1 MSKKIISIST
11 IMVYFCDMI
20 NMMKKKTFDFS
31 EYISGKTW
39 LSLARYQK
47 IGILMLVWVLSGIF
61 GWVYEFVF
69 YFFDAG
75 TGEFYM
81 QGGNFLPWINIYAI
95 GALLILFL
103 VFKFKLGRHPWAV
116 FLVSMVATG
125 VLEFVAGWL
134 IYTIGGGT
142 RYWDYNT
149 EILNFGNIE
158 GFVCLRSVLFFG
170 ISALFLVYAMVPFCV
185 WLSRKMSKR
194 AFLILSVSLFS
205 VVMVDEVYNFL
216 ASKVFLDLVDA
227 TEVYRGAGIFVNGVE

>member
-1 MSKKIISIST
+1 MMSKKIISIST
-11 IMVYFCDMI
+11 IIVYFCDMI

-39 LSLARYQK
+39 LSLVRYQK
-47 IGILMLVWVLSGIF
+47 IGILMLVWVFSGIF
-61 GWVYEFVF
+61 GWVYEFIF

-103 VFKFKLGRHPWAV
+103 VFKFKLGRHPWV
-116 FLVSMVATG
+116 M
-125 VLEFVAGWL
+125 
-134 IYTIGGGT
+134 
-142 RYWDYNT
+142 
-149 EILNFGNIE
+149 
-158 GFVCLRSVLFFG
+158 
-170 ISALFLVYAMVPFCV
+170 FLVYAMVPFCV

-205 VVMVDEVYNFL
+205 VVMVDEVYNML
-216 ASKVFLDLVDA
+216 ASKVFLDWVDA
-227 TEVYRGAGIFVNGVE
+227 TEVYRGMGWGYLGV